1 MDILIRG
8 DSKGQLQDEA
18 SSFFELYSESRIPVS
33 KITPTQKISLGNR
46 ELYLYRLEKDTILD
60 LGVLEF
66 INAPEHLREIYSMEI
81 NNKNDHLKRTE
92 IMAIVNSTPDSF
104 YEGSRFLHNMKGLT
118 EILDQKP
125 DIIDIGGESTRPGST
140 EVHYE
145 EEIKRLKP
153 LIEYISGSCDI
164 PISLDTRHPEVLEKF
179 VSEVDI
185 INDISGF
192 RSDRMISIAAE
203 NDLECVLMHMKGT
216 PENMNQFTSYSN
228 IFLEIS
234 EFFMER
240 INQMLEKGVRK
251 GNIILDPGIGFS
263 KTYQQNLQLLKNIR
277 RFDFGLRTLVGAS
290 RKSFIGRITGE
301 KPEGRLS
308 GSLAAAVWCSINGVS
323 IVRTHDPGET
333 RKALDVVSAIR
344 GI

>member
-1 MDILIRG
+1 
-8 DSKGQLQDEA
+8 
-18 SSFFELYSESRIPVS
+18 
-33 KITPTQKISLGNR
+33 
-46 ELYLYRLEKDTILD
+46 
-60 LGVLEF
+60 
-66 INAPEHLREIYSMEI
+66 
-81 NNKNDHLKRTE
+81 E

>member
-1 MDILIRG
+1 MLRN
-8 DSKGQLQDEA
+8 DEFTFPDGTTG
-18 SSFFELYSESRIPVS
+18 SIFELFSESRIPVS
-33 KITPTQKISLGNR
+33 EVTPVEKISAGKK
-46 ELYLYRLEKDTILD
+46 ELFLYRLERSVLINLGILEY
-60 LGVLEF
+60 L
-66 INAPEHLREIYSMEI
+66 NAPESVKDIYRMGLNSRQ
-81 NNKNDHLKRTE
+81 DTLKRTE